1 MASGGLRFQVVVT
14 GAFSTG
20 MPLRLRLSDYAGFQR
35 EVGAELEKH
44 ASGGWNHEGVELRP
58 GSTYGKGG
66 GGYAN
71 LVPLV
76 LVQRE
81 GEEARALAL
90 AHGERPPGAGKGWE
104 WSLAEVTVQL
114 YDLGAGV
121 LSGVYDVTAPLGMT
135 AEDVAACVFQWTALD
150 PDGSGNVPPL
160 AAAYQRLSEET
171 AGAFREVVEGCG
183 REKLAEKWLPR
194 GEGGGGDSWPDGD
207 MEPGRLLWLHP
218 VVVLSAG
225 PEAGTAEL
233 EALAAPFRSTYSSE
247 VSYPEGLF
255 VPGIQKSVVVVKG
268 GFELSEDPLGLT
280 TLNWAYYSLLMEMD
294 RGLLARL
301 DDPRWDARASLPE
314 LEQGAEEAYGAHRR
328 FTEARAR
335 LDSALTS
342 LGPRRIHL
350 WAPLAEV
357 TRFDE
362 LIAGVEKKLTA
373 LREMADARVQEA
385 SARSS
390 RRSRKALTL
399 LTAFTLVTVVIAVVD
414 SLLGSQT
421 DRSGHALARIVTLA
435 AAALAVVIVY
445 LAAEW
450 ELPWLRRRLR
460 RLCGCFGGG
469 G

>member
-1 MASGGLRFQVVVT
+1 MRFRVVVT

-20 MPLRLRLSDYAGFQR
+20 MPLRVRLGDYVGFQE
-35 EVGAELEKH
+35 EVGEALEKH
-44 ASGGWNHEGVELRP
+44 GSGGWNHEGVKLRA
-58 GSTYGKGG
+58 GFTYGKGG

-81 GEEARALAL
+81 GEKVRERALAG
-90 AHGERPPGAGKGWE
+90 GERPAGASEDWE

-121 LSGVYDVTAPLGMT
+121 LSGVYDVTAPAGAAPKEV
-135 AEDVAACVFQWTALD
+135 AESVFEWTALD

-160 AAAYQRLSEET
+160 AAAYQALSEET
-171 AGAFREVVEGCG
+171 VETFREVVERCG
-183 REKLAEKWLPR
+183 PDKLSEQWLL
-194 GEGGGGDSWPDGD
+194 GKEDGNSWPDGD

-218 VVVLSAG
+218 VFVLPAEPDAEG
-225 PEAGTAEL
+225 PEL
-233 EALAAPFRSTYSSE
+233 EALAAPFRSTYSSA
-247 VSYPEGLF
+247 VRYPDGLF
-255 VPGIQKSVVVVKG
+255 VPGIQKSVIVVKG
-268 GFELSEDPLGLT
+268 DFGLSEDPLGLT
-280 TLNWAYYSLLMEMD
+280 TLNWAYYTLLMEMD

-301 DDPRWDARASLPE
+301 DDPRWDTRGSLPE
-314 LEQGAEEAYGAHRR
+314 LEKGAEEAYRAHLR

-357 TRFDE
+357 TRFEE
-362 LIAGVEKKLTA
+362 LVAGVEKKLEA
-373 LREMADARVQEA
+373 LRGVAEARVQEA

-390 RRSRKALTL
+390 RRSRNALTL
-399 LTAFTLVTVVIAVVD
+399 LTAFTLVTVVVAVID

-421 DRSGHALARIVTLA
+421 DRTGHDLVRIVALALA
-435 AAALAVVIVY
+435 ILGVVVVY

-450 ELPWLRRRLR
+450 EMRWLRRYLR
-460 RLCGCFGGG
+460 RLSKRQG
-469 G
+469 